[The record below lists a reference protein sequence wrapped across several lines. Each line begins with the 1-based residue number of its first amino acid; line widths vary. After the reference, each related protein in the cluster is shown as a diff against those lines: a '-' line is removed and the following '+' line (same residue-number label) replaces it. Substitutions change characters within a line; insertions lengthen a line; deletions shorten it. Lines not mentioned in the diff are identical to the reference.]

1 MAEKPIVKEE
11 EHTFTVR
18 ARKSAAIE
26 GVVELESFDEE
37 SVIFSTACGRMTV
50 EGEGLR
56 VGVWDTERG
65 TLKIEGKVRAVYYME
80 GERERRR
87 FWRF

>member
-1 MAEKPIVKEE
+1 MGAAEIKREHDIKLFGRKEMSISG
-11 EHTFTVR
+11 VR
-18 ARKSAAIE
+18 E
-26 GVVELESFDEE
+26 VVSFDEE

>member
-1 MAEKPIVKEE
+1 MVEKPIVKEE
-11 EHTFTVR
+11 GHTLTVR

-26 GVVELESFDEE
+26 GVLELESFDEE

-65 TLKIEGKVRAVYYME
+65 VLKIEGTVNALYYA
-80 GERERRR
+80 EREKERRR
-87 FWRF
+87 FWRL